1 MNAAA
6 AGLRA
11 DRTPHFP
18 EINLAAAGPHAHK
31 ILRLTHRN
39 VAAGS
44 FQIRPSGNS
53 SRANVSPAAV
63 QGSVRG
69 DVACVDVPPGGKGGQ
84 VPGNIKDL
92 DVPALGFQPRNRTP
106 AGNLPHPYSSYSSRG
121 NASALRLQ
129 QRGAADIS
137 GGDIARACI
146 DFHVVIARDGDLE
159 LHPELR
165 IRVVRGLRKQNAR
178 DFHARR
184 RGSSLQGI
192 VIQQLRRN

>member
-1 MNAAA
+1 PSH
-6 AGLRA
+6 L
-11 DRTPHFP
+11 PHP
-18 EINLAAAGPHAHK
+18 HK

-106 AGNLPHPYSSYSSRG
+106 GETSRTPTRPIRPAEMLPPCVFS
-121 NASALRLQ
+121 NAVPP
-129 QRGAADIS
+129 IS
-137 GGDIARACI
+137 P
-146 DFHVVIARDGDLE
+146 VVISPAPVLTST
-159 LHPELR
+159 L
-165 IRVVRGLRKQNAR
+165 
-178 DFHARR
+178 
-184 RGSSLQGI
+184 
-192 VIQQLRRN
+192 